1 MKHFC
6 IFSLFCGFCIKKMIK
21 TTLWNQ
27 TSNSL
32 KVQHLDFSYG
42 KRDVLSGVSFEANKG
57 EILAVLGPNGSGK
70 STLLRCLNHILRPKR
85 GELLLDDQHI
95 GLMTAEKRAQWI
107 GYVPQ
112 KLDTA
117 PLSVF
122 ESVLMGR
129 KPYFTWMASKTDLE
143 KVEAMLN
150 RLGLDSLAHRPVN
163 QLSGGECQKAA
174 LARVLV
180 QEPKL
185 LLLDEPTSALDLKNQ
200 VEILTLLQKIVR
212 ECNLI
217 VLLTMHDINVA
228 IRYANRF
235 LLLQKGKL
243 VGNVSQNGLTSE
255 LIENVYGL
263 PVEIHTSERNV
274 SFIIEKI
281 DCEPSNN

>member
-1 MKHFC
+1 MYR
-6 IFSLFCGFCIKKMIK
+6 GKMDSK
-21 TTLWNQ
+21 EMRGGNQ
-27 TSNSL
+27 GDHSL

-42 KRDVLSGVSFEANKG
+42 KRDVLSSVSFEANKG
-57 EILAVLGPNGSGK
+57 EIVAILGPNGSGK
-70 STLLRCLNHILRPKR
+70 STLLRCLNRILRPKR
-85 GELLLDDQHI
+85 GEVLLDNQQI
-95 GLMTAEKRAQWI
+95 GSLTAEKRAQWI
-107 GYVPQ
+107 AYVPQ

-129 KPYFTWMASKTDLE
+129 KPYFTWNASKTDLE
-143 KVEAMLN
+143 KVEAILDK
-150 RLGLDSLAHRPVN
+150 LGLTSLARRPVD

-200 VEILTLLQKIVR
+200 VEILTLLQTVAR
-212 ECNLI
+212 ERNLI

-228 IRYANRF
+228 VRYADRF

-243 VGNVSQNGLTSE
+243 VGDVAQGGLTPT

-263 PVEIHTSERNV
+263 PVEVHTVEIPTSERNV
-274 SFIIEKI
+274 SFFVEKL
-281 DCEPSNN
+281 

>member
-1 MKHFC
+1 MPQY
-6 IFSLFCGFCIKKMIK
+6 M
-21 TTLWNQ
+21 
-27 TSNSL
+27 

-42 KRDVLSGVSFEANKG
+42 KRNVLSDVSFEANGG

-70 STLLRCLNHILRPKR
+70 STLLRCLNRILRPKQ
-85 GELLLDDQHI
+85 GELLLDDQAI
-95 GLMTAEKRAQWI
+95 GSMTAEQRAQWI
-107 GYVPQ
+107 AYVPQ

-150 RLGLDSLAHRPVN
+150 RLGLDSLAQRPVN
-163 QLSGGECQKAA
+163 QLSGGECQKVA

-200 VEILTLLQKIVR
+200 VEILTLLQKVVR
-212 ECNLI
+212 ERNLI

-228 IRYANRF
+228 VRYADRF
-235 LLLQKGKL
+235 ILLQKGKL
-243 VGNVSQNGLTSE
+243 VGDVLRDGLTPE
-255 LIENVYGL
+255 LIEKVYGL
-263 PVEIHTSERNV
+263 PVEIHTSEQNI
-274 SFIIEKI
+274 SFIIEKL
-281 DCEPSNN
+281 